1 MVCGTEPWLCTG
13 PDVMDEESFYHLWD
27 NEELDDDYAE
37 FILEHSK
44 GDRIIGNGHQL
55 TEAMESGYLFDEFKA
70 FMTRAE

>member
-1 MVCGTEPWLCTG
+1 MVCGIEPWLCTG
-13 PDVMDEESFYHLWD
+13 PDVMTEQEFDLRYEF
-27 NEELDDDYAE
+27 EELDDDYAE

>member
-1 MVCGTEPWLCTG
+1 
-13 PDVMDEESFYHLWD
+13 MDEQGFFDLWD
-27 NEELDDDYAE
+27 MGALDDQYSE

>member
-1 MVCGTEPWLCTG
+1 MSEVQFWQT
-13 PDVMDEESFYHLWD
+13 VQAEEEWFETQYESG
-27 NEELDDDYAE
+27 ELDDDYAE